1 MWQIGDY
8 SYIITSQQK
17 RNKKKNNAH
26 NFLTMRYEKIQ
37 NVTLH
42 QTD

>member
-17 RNKKKNNAH
+17 RSKKNNIH